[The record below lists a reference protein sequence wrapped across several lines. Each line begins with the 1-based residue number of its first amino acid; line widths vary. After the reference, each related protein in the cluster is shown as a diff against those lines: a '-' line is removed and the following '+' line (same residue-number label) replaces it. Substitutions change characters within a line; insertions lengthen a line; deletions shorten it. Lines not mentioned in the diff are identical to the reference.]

1 MTPCGHNFC
10 KTCINECLDRKHS
23 CPCCNTKTVQN
34 QLIKNKQIDRII
46 TILQEEKEKASKE
59 YFENL
64 IKAKPLGA
72 SSDNVNGANNHDIG
86 NKGNQQLSPIETI
99 FHRHMKKSLI
109 TFEDYYQVR
118 SSLKIAIMI
127 DLHSI
132 HHAEIKN
139 EVRKD
144 SRTITH

>member
-10 KTCINECLDRKHS
+10 KTCITECLDRKHS

-34 QLIKNKQIDRII
+34 QIIKNKQIDRII
-46 TILQEEKEKASKE
+46 TILQDEKEKASKA

-72 SSDNVNGANNHDIG
+72 SNDNVNGAENGHNNAPNNH
-86 NKGNQQLSPIETI
+86 QLSPIEAI
-99 FHRHMKKSLI
+99 FHRHMKKSLT

-118 SSLKIAIMI
+118 ASEY
-127 DLHSI
+127 D
-132 HHAEIKN
+132 
-139 EVRKD
+139 R
-144 SRTITH
+144 